1 MAEASTTRNHARREH
16 LAKVRALSQE
26 LSSAVMA
33 VQQNDLKKLESSL
46 ALQETLCHE
55 LATKWLLPPATA
67 GETAKSGEMTLVEEI
82 REAHLSLAQLNRV
95 YAAVLKRA
103 RRSTGLIA
111 GIYRN
116 YGQGYAK
123 DAPAVGQR
131 HTWSCEV

>member
-1 MAEASTTRNHARREH
+1 MADTATTRDQARREH

-26 LSSAVMA
+26 LSSAIA
-33 VQQNDLKKLESSL
+33 ALQHNDLQKLQSSL
-46 ALQETLCHE
+46 AVQETLCHE
-55 LATKWLLPPATA
+55 LSTQSTLPPVTA
-67 GETAKSGEMTLVEEI
+67 GETAKSGQAALLYEI
-82 REAHLSLAQLNRV
+82 RDAHLALAQLNLV
-95 YAAVLKRA
+95 FAAVLKRS

>member
-1 MAEASTTRNHARREH
+1 MAETATTRDHARREH

-26 LSSAVMA
+26 LSSAIAA

-46 ALQETLCHE
+46 AVQETLCHE
-55 LATKWLLPPATA
+55 LSTKCPVPPAVA
-67 GETAKSGEMTLVEEI
+67 GETAERAQATLLAEI
-82 REAHLSLAQLNRV
+82 RDAHLALAQLNRV
-95 YAAVLKRA
+95 YAAVLKRL

-123 DAPAVGQR
+123 DAPAAGQR